1 MGERIVQQTLDA
13 FIKQPEE
20 YLLLGVDYDGEKNQA
35 YVKLYDVKK
44 HVIKFWYDNTGHRP
58 YCLTDLKPSEVLSIR
73 GIPED
78 HIEGFEKVE
87 KYDPLTFKKVK
98 LTKVI
103 GKTPHSIGGRKFSI
117 RNFLPRVWEAKIRY
131 HDCYIFDRGLV
142 PGCWY
147 KIDEKGNLVL
157 SEKEL
162 PREVMDFV
170 KGKLLGKVSE
180 EEKELMMELIPLLF
194 QPIPELYFVA
204 MDIEVLSPRPDYI
217 PDPSKAEHEI
227 IACAFV
233 SSRGEREILLLAREG
248 SNLNEVKKLEEKGV
262 KVEIFSDE
270 KELLSRIFE
279 RIKSTP
285 ILVTFNGDN
294 FDLRYIWNRA
304 VKHFGF
310 RKTNIP
316 IRLTKDEAFIR
327 NGIHIDLYKFFQIQS
342 IRVYAFSGKY
352 TEVDLDSIGKALLGR
367 GKIELG
373 KEISKLSIKELA
385 EYCLN
390 DADITCQLLLFNN
403 RITLQL
409 IILLMRISKMSIE
422 DLTRSSISIWIRNM
436 LYFEHR
442 KRGYLIPNREDIMR
456 LKGAETS
463 TKAKVKGKFQGAIV
477 ITPKPGVHFNVVVV
491 DFASLYP
498 SIIKTRNISYETIR
512 CPHEKCKK
520 NVLPGVTHW
529 VCTIKRGVISLIVGV
544 LRDLR
549 VHFFKKMAKDE
560 SVSPERREFAD
571 VIQNA
576 LKVFVNASYG
586 VMGNENFA
594 FYCPAA
600 AESITSVGRY
610 AILAAVKKANDL
622 GLDVIYGDTDSLF
635 IKNPPEDK
643 LRELIEWAEEHLKIE
658 FDIDKVYRYVALSR
672 RKKNYFG
679 VYENGKVDVKGLLG
693 KKRNVPLFLKKAFN
707 EALEVLSLVKSVE
720 DFEKAKDKIRE
731 IVSECYRK
739 LEKREY
745 SLEELA
751 FRVTLSKPLE
761 TYIKTTPQ
769 HVKAARLL
777 EMVTGRKMKAGDI
790 ISYVKVRGING
801 VKPVELAKIEEID
814 IEKYREHIRS
824 TFEQIMDS
832 LDISFDELEG
842 KKFRSLEEFFK

>member
-1 MGERIVQQTLDA
+1 MEEQYREQTLDA
-13 FIKQPEE
+13 FIREPEE
-20 YLLLGVDYDGEKNQA
+20 YLLLGVDYDGEKNCA
-35 YVKLYDVKK
+35 YAKLYDVKK
-44 HVIKFWYDNTGHRP
+44 HVIKFWYDNTGHKP
-58 YCLTDLKPSEVLSIR
+58 YCLTDLEPSNVLSIR

-78 HIEGFEKVE
+78 HIDGFERVV
-87 KYDPLTFKKVK
+87 KYDPLKFENVE
-98 LTKVI
+98 LTKII
-103 GKTPHSIGGRKFSI
+103 GRTPHSIGGRKFSI

-147 KIDEKGNLVL
+147 KIDENGNLIL
-157 SEKEL
+157 SKKRLSKEI
-162 PREVMDFV
+162 VDFIHE
-170 KGKLLGKVSE
+170 KLLKKTSK
-180 EEKELMMELIPLLF
+180 EEKELMMELISLLF

-204 MDIEVLSPRPDYI
+204 LDIEVLSPRPDYI
-217 PDPSKAEHEI
+217 PDPVKAEHEI

-233 SSRGEREILLLAREG
+233 SSKGEKEILLLAREKDD
-248 SNLNEVKKLEEKGV
+248 LHKARKLEEKGV
-262 KVEIFSDE
+262 KVEVFSNE
-270 KELLSRIFE
+270 RQLLSRIFE
-279 RIKSTP
+279 KIKETP

-304 VKHFGF
+304 VKHYGF
-310 RKTNIP
+310 RKESIP

-327 NGIHIDLYKFFQIQS
+327 NGVHIDLYKFFQIQS
-342 IRVYAFSGKY
+342 VRVYAFSGKY
-352 TEVDLDSIGKALLGR
+352 TEVDLDSIGKALLGK
-367 GKIELG
+367 GKITLE
-373 KEISKLSIKELA
+373 KEISKLSIEELA

-390 DADITCQLLLFNN
+390 DAEITCELLLFNN

-409 IILLMRISKMSIE
+409 IILLMRISKISIE
-422 DLTRSSISIWIRNM
+422 DLTRSSISKWIRNM

-477 ITPKPGVHFNVVVV
+477 IAPKPGVHFNVVVV

-512 CPHEKCKK
+512 CPHEKCKR
-520 NVLPGVTHW
+520 NVLPGVSHW
-529 VCTIKRGVISLIVGV
+529 VCTVKRGVISLIVGV

-560 SVSPERREFAD
+560 SISHEEREFAN

-600 AESITSVGRY
+600 AESITSVGRH
-610 AILAAVKKANDL
+610 AILAAVKKANEL
-622 GLDVIYGDTDSLF
+622 GLNVIYGDTDSLF
-635 IKNPPEDK
+635 IKDPPKDK
-643 LRELIEWAEEHLKIE
+643 LKELLEWAEKRLKIE

-707 EALEVLSLVKSVE
+707 ETLEALSLVKSIE
-720 DFEKAKDKIRE
+720 DFKKAKEKIRE

-739 LEKREY
+739 LERREY

-751 FRVTLSKPLE
+751 FRVTLSKPPE
-761 TYIKTTPQ
+761 TYVKTTPQ
-769 HVKAARLL
+769 HVKAARML

-790 ISYVKVRGING
+790 ISFVKVRGMNG
-801 VKPVELAKIEEID
+801 VKPLELARIEEID
-814 IEKYREHIRS
+814 VEKYREHIRS

-842 KKFRSLEEFFK
+842 KKFRSLEEFF